1 MHPVKTITTGEGG
14 LLTTNNLEISKKV
27 ELFRNHGI
35 NKDKKNL
42 WKYDVLKN
50 GYNYRISDINC
61 ALGLSQIKKINFF
74 LNKRS
79 IIYSNYLKE
88 LSNFNSNLI
97 LPKYSRDIKPSYHLF
112 LININFKKLRKNK
125 DDFMRYL
132 IKNKIMAQFHYIPI
146 YKFSIYKEK
155 KIKLSG
161 AEKYFLNTI
170 SIPIFVNLKNKEQKK
185 IIKLIKKFFS

>member
-1 MHPVKTITTGEGG
+1 M
-14 LLTTNNLEISKKV
+14 
-27 ELFRNHGI
+27 
-35 NKDKKNL
+35 
-42 WKYDVLKN
+42 VLPF
-50 GYNYRISDINC
+50 IASLD
-61 ALGLSQIKKINFF
+61 
-74 LNKRS
+74 
-79 IIYSNYLKE
+79 YLKE
-88 LSNFNSNLI
+88 LSNFNPNLI
-97 LPKYSRDIKPSYHLF
+97 LPKYSQDIKPSHHLF

-161 AEKYFLNTI
+161 AEKYFSNTI